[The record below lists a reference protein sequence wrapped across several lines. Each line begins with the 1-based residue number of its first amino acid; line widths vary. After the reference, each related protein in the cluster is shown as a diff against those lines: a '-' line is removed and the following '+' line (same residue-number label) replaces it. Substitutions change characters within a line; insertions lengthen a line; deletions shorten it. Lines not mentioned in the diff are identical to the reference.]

1 MRLIVLQIV
10 AEIPVAENGGKL
22 IGRGTKLEEEKKS
35 GREKK
40 KKIWKARARVEEVE
54 EQKIYRLNKSSMWQ
68 CDGFYKFL
76 GHIVTH
82 RSQIYLMGAS

>member
-40 KKIWKARARVEEVE
+40 KNMESTSASGRGR
-54 EQKIYRLNKSSMWQ
+54 
-68 CDGFYKFL
+68 
-76 GHIVTH
+76 
-82 RSQIYLMGAS
+82 GAKDLPVK

>member
-1 MRLIVLQIV
+1 M
-10 AEIPVAENGGKL
+10 AENGGKL
-22 IGRGTKLEEEKKS
+22 IGRGKKPEEEKKP

-54 EQKIYRLNKSSMWQ
+54 EQKIYRLNKSGMWQ
-68 CDGFYKFL
+68 CDGFYRFL

>member
-1 MRLIVLQIV
+1 M
-10 AEIPVAENGGKL
+10 AENGGKL

-40 KKIWKARARVEEVE
+40 IWKARARVEEVE
-54 EQKIYRLNKSSMWQ
+54 EQKIYRLNKSGTWQ
-68 CDGFYKFL
+68 CDGFYRFL
-76 GHIVTH
+76 VHIVTH